1 MLLQEASNFYLGSE
15 QVSRLYLG
23 AVQVWTFPSGNF
35 WQFSDN
41 PIGKTLSNFR
51 VTYTSG
57 NIIADWGDGNTS
69 GIVSNVN
76 VNHTFQ

>member
-1 MLLQEASNFYLGSE
+1 MLQEASNFYLGSQ

-23 AVQVWTFPSGNF
+23 AVQVWPFPSGNF

-41 PIGKTLSNFR
+41 PAGKILSNFKI
-51 VTYTSG
+51 VYSG
-57 NIIADWGDGNTS
+57 GNVLADWGDGNTS